1 MFRETKLKSQK
12 SPAIYILS
20 LAIGAVMTLC
30 LSTNSFAQDEYY
42 DDPAEP
48 NRQLEENV
56 ENLSSLEDAED
67 IAVIQKKYLGKTGRW
82 ELWGAGAI
90 ALNSQYFNFLGLN
103 GKIGYHFSERWAV
116 EGQLMFLSDLEKS
129 ITEGLKTDQAIQTTD
144 IVTPTSYYGVNLR
157 WSPIY
162 GKMTLREKSI
172 NPFELYFTGGIGL
185 TNTDDGQS
193 AFTISGGLGQVYP
206 MSKNTTFRWA
216 LALHSYSAEA
226 KGDLKNPN
234 VRGQEVRAN
243 FLYVSAGVSIYFPFS
258 EQR

>member
-1 MFRETKLKSQK
+1 MFRDTKPKSQK
-12 SPAIYILS
+12 NSAIQILS
-20 LAIGAVMTLC
+20 IILLLC
-30 LSTNSFAQDEYY
+30 VSTNSYAQEQYY

-48 NRQLEENV
+48 NRMLEENV
-56 ENLSSLEDAED
+56 ENLSSLEEAKD
-67 IAVIQKKYLGKTGRW
+67 IAVIQKKYLDKTGRW
-82 ELWGAGAI
+82 ELWGAGAV

-103 GKIGYHFSERWAV
+103 AKFAYHFSERWGIEAQ
-116 EGQLMFLSDLEKS
+116 GMLLSDLEKS

-172 NPFELYFTGGIGL
+172 NPFELYFTGGVGL

-193 AFTISGGLGQVYP
+193 AFTMSAGLGQVYP

-216 LALHSYSAEA
+216 LTYHNYSANA
-226 KGDLKNPN
+226 KGDLNGQI
-234 VRGQEVRAN
+234 RGQKVRAN

-258 EQR
+258 EKR